1 MPGFKNT
8 ARKYG
13 RNVRRNVKKR
23 YFKGKGYKNP
33 KLIQMAKD
41 VNMIKG
47 MLNTEKKK
55 MGS

>member
-33 KLIQMAKD
+33 KLIQMAK
-41 VNMIKG
+41 
-47 MLNTEKKK
+47 
-55 MGS
+55 